1 VVDGIQGIGALS
13 LDVKKCNISALS
25 AAGHK
30 WLLSPQGTGV
40 FYCPRSVMKK
50 LEHPMPGWMSVK
62 GWTDFYKFD
71 YTLFN
76 DSRRYE
82 SAQRNL
88 LGLCALAESLKLI
101 DELGIKNVEKRVL
114 AITDYLCERLELR
127 GFEIFSSRR
136 EGEKSGIVSFHVKG
150 RNADRV
156 REELRKKGIIVS
168 AREGRLRA
176 SPHYYNSLEE
186 VDSFVKALPG

>member
-1 VVDGIQGIGALS
+1 
-13 LDVKKCNISALS
+13 
-25 AAGHK
+25 
-30 WLLSPQGTGV
+30 
-40 FYCPRSVMKK
+40 
-50 LEHPMPGWMSVK
+50 
-62 GWTDFYKFD
+62 
-71 YTLFN
+71 
-76 DSRRYE
+76 
-82 SAQRNL
+82 
-88 LGLCALAESLKLI
+88 
-101 DELGIKNVEKRVL
+101 L